1 MSGTRGADHGTATVA
16 FMLGGRVAGGRVRG
30 TWPGLAPG
38 RLFQNRDLAPPPSTD
53 IRALAKGALAEH
65 LGLSRAALA
74 RVFPGSGEAAPLQ
87 GLVRVI

>member
-1 MSGTRGADHGTATVA
+1 MNGTRGTDHGTATVA

-38 RLFQNRDLAPPPSTD
+38 QLFQNRDLAPTTD

-65 LGLSRAALA
+65 LGLSGAVLA
-74 RVFPGSGEAAPLQ
+74 RVFPGSGEAAPLR
-87 GLVRVI
+87 GLIRAT